1 MNTTNISYTRNHLS
15 ELIDRVKE
23 GESVL
28 IMDRNRPVARLEPA
42 AGPSSKFPEWKAS
55 LVRRGVLRP
64 ATHKLDVRAFLA
76 MPESRPVK
84 GGDILKVLLS
94 EREDGR

>member
-1 MNTTNISYTRNHLS
+1 MNTANISYTRNHLS

-42 AGPSSKFPEWKAS
+42 TSQSASVSEWRIS
-55 LVRRGVLRP
+55 LVRRGVIRP
-64 ATHKLDVRAFLA
+64 ASRKLDLKAFLA
-76 MPESRPVK
+76 MPESRPTN
-84 GGDILKVLLS
+84 GGDIVKALLS
-94 EREDGR
+94 EREEGR